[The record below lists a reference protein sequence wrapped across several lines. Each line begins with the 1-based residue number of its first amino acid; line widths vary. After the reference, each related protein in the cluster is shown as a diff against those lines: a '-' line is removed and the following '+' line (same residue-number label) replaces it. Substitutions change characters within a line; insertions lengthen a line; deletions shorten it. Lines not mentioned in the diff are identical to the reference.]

1 MPTCPPSC
9 PLSCPRTGG
18 GAKYGFE
25 AMSELLRLPVRHGQG
40 DTERR
45 TWVAARAKGGDGRL
59 EQNERLRDTL
69 EVSAAEA
76 LSREDLEA
84 SLSRTLCGPRRTH
97 WPSRPI
103 TTTLNVVLS
112 ACRALATRPG
122 TLWARPRRLQVPVVG
137 SSRLDDAAS
146 SLTPR
151 TERTRWCQQSRSRC
165 C

>member
-59 EQNERLRDTL
+59 EQNERLRETL

-76 LSREDLEA
+76 LSREDLDEQVAGA
-84 SLSRTLCGPRRTH
+84 SERWC
-97 WPSRPI
+97 
-103 TTTLNVVLS
+103 
-112 ACRALATRPG
+112 
-122 TLWARPRRLQVPVVG
+122 RRLLQPCG
-137 SSRLDDAAS
+137 TSTRMSAS
-146 SLTPR
+146 NPTALK
-151 TERTRWCQQSRSRC
+151 RC
-165 C
+165 